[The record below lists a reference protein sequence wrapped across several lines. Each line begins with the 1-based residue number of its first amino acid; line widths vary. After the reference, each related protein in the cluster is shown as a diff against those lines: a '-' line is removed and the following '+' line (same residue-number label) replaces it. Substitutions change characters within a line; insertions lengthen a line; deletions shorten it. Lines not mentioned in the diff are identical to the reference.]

1 LRRKEPHDGDLAGQP
16 LSKEQGRI
24 CRKAAEYKGARLD
37 SQVMRR
43 GDATTPAT
51 AVLDSNVVLGLYWFQ
66 DPALILL
73 KDALHMRALTWWA
86 CAPMRE
92 ELVHVMRRDGF
103 RHAGRITATATPAQD
118 PDASAQRVME
128 AFDRLA
134 QLAPSMPNL
143 ANPRCTDAED
153 QVFVDLALGLR
164 VQWLFSRDSAVLK
177 LRRKIQALT
186 GCQVMRPEGWKG

>member
-1 LRRKEPHDGDLAGQP
+1 MRRKESHGGDLAGQP

-43 GDATTPAT
+43 EDATTPAT

-103 RHAGRITATATPAQD
+103 RHTSRITTTANPARD
-118 PDASAQRVME
+118 PDAAAQRVME
-128 AFDRLA
+128 AFDSLA